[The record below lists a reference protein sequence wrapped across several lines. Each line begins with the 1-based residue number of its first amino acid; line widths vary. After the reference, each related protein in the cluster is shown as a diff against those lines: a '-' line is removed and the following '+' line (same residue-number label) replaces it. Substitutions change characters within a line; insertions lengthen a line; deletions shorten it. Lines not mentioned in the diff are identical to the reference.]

1 MRPPLLPGQSAA
13 RPRAHGVRGPARR
26 DGDAT
31 DRRWRLL
38 LAVPQVL
45 SAVADAA
52 ATAPAVREA
61 GRPGDAVVYLPRHH
75 RMWVLPTP
83 GTVAGLRDIALDSGP
98 DASHTLY
105 GVEASARVIRDRMA
119 AEPRIVFVTDP
130 SGGAAGSDDRE
141 AAKLSVIRSHFEKCR
156 TVPNRGPR
164 VTLYARR
171 GQCG

>member
-1 MRPPLLPGQSAA
+1 M
-13 RPRAHGVRGPARR
+13 
-26 DGDAT
+26 
-31 DRRWRLL
+31 
-38 LAVPQVL
+38 
-45 SAVADAA
+45 ADAA
-52 ATAPAVREA
+52 ATARAVREA

-75 RMWVLPTP
+75 RVWVLPTP

-105 GVEASARVIRDRMA
+105 GAEASARVIRDRMA